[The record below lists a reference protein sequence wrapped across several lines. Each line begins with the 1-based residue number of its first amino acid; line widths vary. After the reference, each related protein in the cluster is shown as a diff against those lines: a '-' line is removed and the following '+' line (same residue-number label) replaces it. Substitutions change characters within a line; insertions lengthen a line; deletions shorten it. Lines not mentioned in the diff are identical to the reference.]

1 MASTIQVDK
10 ITDIGGN
17 TMLESNGSGTIT
29 GLPASAVSSGTIATA
44 RLGSGTASSS
54 TFLRGD
60 QTYAAA
66 GGNNTPAFN
75 VKLSSNTDVSSGV
88 TTVVAFNSEQVDT
101 DNAFNTSNYRFV
113 PQTAGK
119 YFIAFTIYALTASA
133 GNANLRAITANIRK
147 NGSNQTQVVQ
157 DYNSN
162 FIRQGCATTTA
173 VIDMNG
179 STDYID
185 FTSDVSATS
194 GDGRFENHTR
204 ANGFLLIG
212 A

>member
-1 MASTIQVDK
+1 MASTILVDK
-10 ITDIGGN
+10 ID
-17 TMLESNGSGTIT
+17 
-29 GLPASAVSSGTIATA
+29 PQ
-44 RLGSGTASSS
+44 SGTALELGSS
-54 TFLRGD
+54 GD
-60 QTYAAA
+60 TLTVPSGATLSIASGA
-66 GGNNTPAFN
+66 TLANSGTATGVGGNNTPAFN
-75 VKLSSNTDVSSGV
+75 VKISSNQDVSSGT

-133 GNANLRAITANIRK
+133 GNGNLRAITENLRK

-157 DYNSN
+157 DYNDS

-185 FTSDVSATS
+185 FTADASAGS

>member
-1 MASTIQVDK
+1 MASTILVDK
-10 ITDIGGN
+10 ID
-17 TMLESNGSGTIT
+17 
-29 GLPASAVSSGTIATA
+29 PQ
-44 RLGSGTASSS
+44 SGTALELGSS
-54 TFLRGD
+54 GD
-60 QTYAAA
+60 TLTVPSGATLAIA
-66 GGNNTPAFN
+66 SGATLTNSGTATGVGGNNTPAFN
-75 VKLSSNTDVSSGV
+75 VKISSNQDVSSGT

-157 DYNSN
+157 DYNSS

-185 FTSDVSATS
+185 FTADATAGS

>member
-1 MASTIQVDK
+1 MASTIQVDNIK
-10 ITDIGGN
+10 DIGGN
-17 TMLESNGSGTIT
+17 TIISSNGSGTFT
-29 GLPASAVSSGTIATA
+29 SNLPAVAPNVSTATGTLPIAN
-44 RLGSGTASSS
+44 GGTGAA
-54 TFLRGD
+54 TL
-60 QTYAAA
+60 AAA
-66 GGNNTPAFN
+66 GLANKPAFN
-75 VKLSSNTDVSSGV
+75 VKISSNQDVSSGV
-88 TTVVAFNSEQVDT
+88 TTVVGFNSEQVDT
-101 DNAFNTSNYRFV
+101 DNAFNTTTYRFV

-133 GNANLRAITANIRK
+133 GNGNLRAITANIRK

-157 DYNSN
+157 DYNNS

-185 FTSDVSATS
+185 FTSDVSAGS

>member
-1 MASTIQVDK
+1 MASTILVDK
-10 ITDIGGN
+10 ID
-17 TMLESNGSGTIT
+17 
-29 GLPASAVSSGTIATA
+29 PQ
-44 RLGSGTASSS
+44 SGTALELGSS
-54 TFLRGD
+54 GD
-60 QTYAAA
+60 TLTVPSGATLSIASGA
-66 GGNNTPAFN
+66 TLANSGTATGVGGNNTPAFN
-75 VKLSSNTDVSSGV
+75 VKISSNQDVSSGT

-133 GNANLRAITANIRK
+133 GNGNLRAITANIRK

-157 DYNSN
+157 DYNDS

-185 FTSDVSATS
+185 FTADASAGS

>member
-1 MASTIQVDK
+1 MASTILVDK
-10 ITDIGGN
+10 ID
-17 TMLESNGSGTIT
+17 
-29 GLPASAVSSGTIATA
+29 PQ
-44 RLGSGTASSS
+44 SGTALEIGSS
-54 TFLRGD
+54 GD
-60 QTYAAA
+60 TLTVPSGATLSIASGA
-66 GGNNTPAFN
+66 TLANSGTATGVGGNNTPAFN
-75 VKLSSNTDVSSGV
+75 VKISSNQDVSSGT

-157 DYNSN
+157 DYNSS

-185 FTSDVSATS
+185 FTADASAGS

>member
-1 MASTIQVDK
+1 MASTIQVDNIK
-10 ITDIGGN
+10 DIGGN
-17 TMLESNGSGTIT
+17 TIISSNGSGTFT
-29 GLPASAVSSGTIATA
+29 SNLPSSAV
-44 RLGSGTASSS
+44 
-54 TFLRGD
+54 
-60 QTYAAA
+60 
-66 GGNNTPAFN
+66 NTPAFN
-75 VKLSSNTDVSSGV
+75 VKLSSNQDVSSGV
-88 TTVVAFNSEQVDT
+88 TTVVPFNSEQVDT
-101 DNAFNTSNYRFV
+101 DNAFNTSTYRFV

-119 YFIAFTIYALTASA
+119 YFIAFTIYALTANA
-133 GNANLRAITANIRK
+133 GNGNLLALTANIRK

-157 DYNSN
+157 DYNNN

-185 FTSDVSATS
+185 FTSDVAAGS

>member
-1 MASTIQVDK
+1 MASTILVDK
-10 ITDIGGN
+10 ID
-17 TMLESNGSGTIT
+17 
-29 GLPASAVSSGTIATA
+29 PQ
-44 RLGSGTASSS
+44 SGTALELGSS
-54 TFLRGD
+54 GD
-60 QTYAAA
+60 TLTVPSGATLAIA
-66 GGNNTPAFN
+66 SGATLTNSGTATGVGGNNTPAFN
-75 VKLSSNTDVSSGV
+75 VKISSNQDVSSGT

-133 GNANLRAITANIRK
+133 GNANLRAKTANIRK

-157 DYNSN
+157 DYNSS

-185 FTSDVSATS
+185 FTADATAGS

>member
-1 MASTIQVDK
+1 MASTILVDK
-10 ITDIGGN
+10 ID
-17 TMLESNGSGTIT
+17 
-29 GLPASAVSSGTIATA
+29 PQ
-44 RLGSGTASSS
+44 SGTALELGSS
-54 TFLRGD
+54 GD
-60 QTYAAA
+60 TLTVPSGATLAIA
-66 GGNNTPAFN
+66 SGATLANSGTATGVGGNNTPAFN
-75 VKLSSNTDVSSGV
+75 VKISSNQDVSSGT

-101 DNAFNTSNYRFV
+101 DNAFNTTTYRFI

-133 GNANLRAITANIRK
+133 GNGNLQAITANIRK

-157 DYNSN
+157 DYNNS
-162 FIRQGCATTTA
+162 FTRQGCATTTA
-173 VIDMNG
+173 IIDMNG

-185 FTSDVSATS
+185 FTADATAGS

>member
-1 MASTIQVDK
+1 MASTILVDK
-10 ITDIGGN
+10 ID
-17 TMLESNGSGTIT
+17 
-29 GLPASAVSSGTIATA
+29 PQ
-44 RLGSGTASSS
+44 SGTALELGSS
-54 TFLRGD
+54 GD
-60 QTYAAA
+60 TLTVPSGATLAIA
-66 GGNNTPAFN
+66 SGATLTNSGTATGVGGNNTPAFN
-75 VKLSSNTDVSSGV
+75 VKISSNQDVSSGT

-157 DYNSN
+157 DYNSS

-185 FTSDVSATS
+185 FTADAT
-194 GDGRFENHTR
+194 E
-204 ANGFLLIG
+204 LG

>member
-1 MASTIQVDK
+1 MVSQIKVNEIIKQSGSSISIGESGDTI
-10 ITDIGGN
+10 N
-17 TMLESNGSGTIT
+17 LAGS
-29 GLPASAVSSGTIATA
+29 A
-44 RLGSGTASSS
+44 
-54 TFLRGD
+54 
-60 QTYAAA
+60 YAAA
-66 GGNNTPAFN
+66 GNNTPAFN
-75 VKLSSNTDVSSGV
+75 VKISSNQDVSSGT

-101 DNAFNTSNYRFV
+101 DNAFNTSTYRFI

-157 DYNSN
+157 DYNSS

-185 FTSDVSATS
+185 FTSDVSAGS

>member
-1 MASTIQVDK
+1 MASTILVDK
-10 ITDIGGN
+10 ID
-17 TMLESNGSGTIT
+17 
-29 GLPASAVSSGTIATA
+29 PQ
-44 RLGSGTASSS
+44 SGTALELGSS
-54 TFLRGD
+54 GD
-60 QTYAAA
+60 TLTVPSGATLSIASGA
-66 GGNNTPAFN
+66 TLANSGTATGIGGNNTPAFN
-75 VKLSSNTDVSSGV
+75 VKISSNQDVSSGT

-133 GNANLRAITANIRK
+133 GNGNLRAITANIRK

-157 DYNSN
+157 DYNNS

-185 FTSDVSATS
+185 FTSDVSAGS